1 MALMRLVTASS
12 SPRTQMVQFQLPEIQ
27 TGWRLSSKRKQI
39 RARRDCSKSI
49 NEQTGEKQS
58 LEDEGGSKAVDEV
71 NSLATKL
78 KH

>member
-1 MALMRLVTASS
+1 MRQVTASS

-27 TGWRLSSKRKQI
+27 TGWRLPSKRKQI
-39 RARRDCSKSI
+39 RARRDCSKAA
-49 NEQTGEKQS
+49 NEQAGEEQL
-58 LEDEGGSKAVDEV
+58 LEDEDGSKAVDEV